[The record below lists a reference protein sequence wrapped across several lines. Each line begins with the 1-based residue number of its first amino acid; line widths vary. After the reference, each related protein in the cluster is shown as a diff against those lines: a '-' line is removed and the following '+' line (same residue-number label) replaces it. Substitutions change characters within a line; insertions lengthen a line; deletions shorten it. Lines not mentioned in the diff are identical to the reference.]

1 MNLMLN
7 DILTDLQAR
16 CDECQCKA
24 LKKQL
29 DSALEKVEEL
39 EKRLKPRLQ
48 LA

>member
-1 MNLMLN
+1 VIFTQRNSTL
-7 DILTDLQAR
+7 ILLLAHGFGL
-16 CDECQCKA
+16 CL